1 MGQAG
6 HGTEGLSTARDS
18 EFSAKTN
25 HPRVA
30 NPPRKAPRK
39 MRQTLSAPARLPV
52 STTPQPPPTIHTVFS
67 TSRQVSH
74 SLSSNNFKKKK
85 KKKSRF
91 RKTHPRILLTELEAI
106 PPHVALRLLHNCQQR
121 RNRCLFLNQTAAS
134 SSPSKGP
141 TWARVCQAKAD
152 ITI

>member
-85 KKKSRF
+85 KNHDSGKH
-91 RKTHPRILLTELEAI
+91 THASCSLSLKPSPPPRGSASTPQLPAEEKQM
-106 PPHVALRLLHNCQQR
+106 PFFKPNC
-121 RNRCLFLNQTAAS
+121 CLIFTLQ
-134 SSPSKGP
+134 GP
-141 TWARVCQAKAD
+141 YLGTCLPG
-152 ITI
+152 